1 MKDMQWLK
9 ETVFCH
15 RGLHN
20 NRDIPENSRAAFLRA
35 AKSGMG
41 SELDVYLTKDG
52 KLIVHHDATLKRMC
66 GMNLS
71 PYRIDTDK
79 LENYPLIGTKETI
92 PLFSDVL
99 EDLGADGRLI
109 VEIKTT
115 TRVHA
120 TCSAVYEALKDFPGK
135 WCIESFN
142 WAITDW
148 WVKHHPEVVIGQL
161 YDTYSFQ
168 FFPAKARRQYKK
180 MDFLAIPVRKPR
192 AEYFGKIKKEHP
204 EKMIIMW
211 TIRTAEN
218 YSAALELADNII
230 FECDDKNADYISVD
244 TAKKFLSAKASE

>member
-35 AKSGMG
+35 AEEGMG
-41 SELDVYLTKDG
+41 SELDVYLTRDG
-52 KLIVHHDATLKRMC
+52 QLIVHHDATLKRMC
-66 GMNLS
+66 GKRVY
-71 PYRIDTDK
+71 PYNIDTSH
-79 LENYPLIGTKETI
+79 LENYPLLGTEQTI
-92 PLFSDVL
+92 PLFKDVL
-99 EDLGADGRLI
+99 ADLGERGRLI

-115 TRVHA
+115 SRVDS
-120 TCSAVYEALKDFPGK
+120 TCRAVYEALKDYPGK

-142 WAITDW
+142 WHITDW

-161 YDTYSFQ
+161 YDVYSFQ
-168 FFPAKARRQYKK
+168 FMPVKLRRQYEK

-192 AEYFGKIKKEHP
+192 EEYFGAIKKECP

-211 TIRTAEN
+211 TVRTPEN
-218 YSAALELADNII
+218 FQTARRVADNII
-230 FECDDKNADYISVD
+230 FECNDKKADNI
-244 TAKKFLSAKASE
+244 TLEKAKSFLRRG

>member
-1 MKDMQWLK
+1 MKEMQWLK

-66 GMNLS
+66 GMKLS

-99 EDLGADGRLI
+99 EDLGADDRLI

-120 TCSAVYEALKDFPGK
+120 TCSAVYEALK
-135 WCIESFN
+135 
-142 WAITDW
+142 DW

-192 AEYFGKIKKEHP
+192 AEYFGKIKSKHP

-211 TIRTAEN
+211 TIRTKEN

>member
-20 NRDIPENSRAAFLRA
+20 NRDIPENSRAAFKRA
-35 AKSGMG
+35 AQAGLG

-66 GMNLS
+66 GKRMS
-71 PYRIDTDK
+71 PYRIDTSRLSD
-79 LENYPLIGTKETI
+79 YPLIGTSECI
-92 PLFSDVL
+92 PLFTDVL
-99 EDLGADGRLI
+99 GDLGESGKLI

-115 TRVHA
+115 TRVEA

-148 WVKHHPEVVIGQL
+148 WVKHHPEVIIGQL
-161 YDTYSFQ
+161 YDIYAFQ
-168 FFPAKARRQYKK
+168 FLPAKARGQYKK
-180 MDFLAIPVRKPR
+180 MDFLAIPVKKPR
-192 AEYFGKIKKEHP
+192 EEYFGKIKAAHP
-204 EKMIIMW
+204 EKMLIMW
-211 TIRTAEN
+211 TIRTNDTYA
-218 YSAALELADNII
+218 AALKMADNII
-230 FECDDKNADYISVD
+230 FECDDKSSDYISIA
-244 TAKKFLSAKASE
+244 TANEFFKDKGVR